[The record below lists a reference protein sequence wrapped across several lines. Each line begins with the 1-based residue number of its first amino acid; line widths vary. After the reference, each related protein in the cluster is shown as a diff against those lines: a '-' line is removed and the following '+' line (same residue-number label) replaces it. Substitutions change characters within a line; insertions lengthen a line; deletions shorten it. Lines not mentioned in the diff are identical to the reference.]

1 MPDKPEFDTDPVA
14 LARAPL
20 FAGLDADALASLV
33 AAARE
38 RRVRRNGFF
47 FHQGEPATAVYW
59 LRHGGVTLFQIGP
72 DGGQVIL
79 RLVAPGEAFGVIAAV
94 DGVSYPVS
102 AQASSDCR
110 ALAWRGDALRS
121 LMERH
126 PRLALNALRLLADTV
141 VELQERYREMVTDRV
156 ERRVA
161 RTLLRLVRQVG
172 RKTDAGVLIDTPL
185 SRRSLAEM
193 SGTTLYTVS
202 RIMTAWEQR
211 GLITTAR
218 DRVTIRYPHGLTVI
232 AEDLTPPAVGD
243 APGGP

>member
-1 MPDKPEFDTDPVA
+1 MPTEQQDDLDAAA
-14 LARAPL
+14 LAQAPL
-20 FAGLDADALASLV
+20 FQGLDSDAVASLL

-38 RRVRRNGFF
+38 RRVRRKGFF

-59 LRHGGVTLFQIGP
+59 LRRGQVTLLQVGP
-72 DGGQVIL
+72 DGSQVIL

-94 DGVSYPVS
+94 AGASYPVS

-126 PRLALNALRLLADTV
+126 PRLALNALRTLADTL
-141 VELQERYREMVTDRV
+141 VELQERYRELVTDRV

-211 GLITTAR
+211 GLIATAR

-232 AEDLTPPAVGD
+232 AEDLTPPL
-243 APGGP
+243 